1 MLIVITGP
9 MYSGKSTALLSY
21 EERYTIA
28 KKKCLLINHIFD
40 NRYSENHI
48 STHSGKNSPAIKT
61 HDLNDIPIDLIQSN
75 DVILLDEGQFY
86 KNLVSNCIKFLNM
99 KKIVIVSGLNGSYTQ
114 HPIGEMQNL
123 LAYANRV
130 EYKTAVC
137 TNCGDE
143 AMFSKKIV
151 REDNADEISIGS
163 TEKYVA
169 SCFKCL
175 DLQF

>member
-1 MLIVITGP
+1 MLVVIIGP

-28 KKKCLLINHIFD
+28 KKRCLLINHIFD

-48 STHSGKNSPAIKT
+48 STHSGKNSPAIKI
-61 HDLNDIPIDLIQSN
+61 HDLDDVAIELIENN

-86 KNLVSNCIKFLNM
+86 KNLVSNCVKYLKM

-137 TNCGDE
+137 TNCGDD
-143 AMFSKKIV
+143 AMFSKKIA
-151 REDNADEISIGS
+151 RDENKDEIIVGS

-169 SCFKCL
+169 SCFNCL
-175 DLQF
+175 